1 MRVVLMIAVFAVAV
15 PDRPDPTP
23 REARTPQEQILG
35 DWMFIT
41 NSNVV
46 FTFRITASE
55 SVWSVNDKPSPDNG
69 LTASIAI
76 DGSKIPGAIDF
87 LPKRGGEKILAI
99 WKVEGDQLTVA
110 FTGTGGKRP
119 AEFAAPAHVAQF
131 RRIK

>member
-35 DWMFIT
+35 DWMLIT

-55 SVWSVNDKPSPDNG
+55 SVWSVNGKPSPDNG
-69 LTASIAI
+69 FTASIAI
-76 DGSKIPGAIDF
+76 DASTTPGAIDF

-110 FTGTGGKRP
+110 FAGSGDTRP
-119 AEFAAPAHVAQF
+119 TEFAAPARVAQF